1 MIMKMHTKTIH
12 LSLFAL
18 STVLLAACSGP
29 QVRYGDAKAVETV
42 NANYGSTDLQIIA
55 EAMTRSLLQ
64 SKAISGSKDAPIV
77 TLADVKNKTS
87 EYIDTRVITDKI
99 RTQLMKS
106 GQVRFAVSVT
116 EMQNQTDELKRQN
129 QSGLYKNSTI
139 AKTGSASS
147 GNNTC
152 LYASSNLGKSDIHIY
167 LVFVYHIHMMCPL
180 ELLQFLGTYLAHD
193 SKLCGTVILC
203 TDLSQLFCNSSFK
216 SN

>member
-1 MIMKMHTKTIH
+1 MIMKTYTKTLQISALT
-12 LSLFAL
+12 LSVA
-18 STVLLAACSGP
+18 LLAACSGP

-42 NANYGSTDLQIIA
+42 NANYGSTDLQMIA
-55 EAMTRSLLQ
+55 EAMTRALLQ

-116 EMQNQTDELKRQN
+116 EMQNQTEELKRQN

-139 AKTGSASS
+139 AKTGNMQGAQYRIEGSIASIVKNTKDVKDVYYVFNLNLINNES
-147 GNNTC
+147 G
-152 LYASSNLGKSDIHIY
+152 L
-167 LVFVYHIHMMCPL
+167 L
-180 ELLQFLGTYLAHD
+180 EWADEKEIRKTA
-193 SKLCGTVILC
+193 TR
-203 TDLSQLFCNSSFK
+203 
-216 SN
+216 

>member
-1 MIMKMHTKTIH
+1 MIMKTYTKTLQ
-12 LSLFAL
+12 LSAFTL
-18 STVLLAACSGP
+18 SVALLAACSGP

-42 NANYGSTDLQIIA
+42 NANYGSTDLQMIA

-116 EMQNQTDELKRQN
+116 EMQNQTEELKRQN

-139 AKTGSASS
+139 AKTGNMQGAQYRIEGSIASIVKNTKDVKDVYYVFNLNLINNES
-147 GNNTC
+147 G
-152 LYASSNLGKSDIHIY
+152 L
-167 LVFVYHIHMMCPL
+167 L
-180 ELLQFLGTYLAHD
+180 EWADEKEIRKTA
-193 SKLCGTVILC
+193 TR
-203 TDLSQLFCNSSFK
+203 
-216 SN
+216 

>member
-1 MIMKMHTKTIH
+1 MKIHTKTIY
-12 LSLFAL
+12 LSAFAM
-18 STVLLAACSGP
+18 SVLLLTACSGP

-42 NANYGSTDLQIIA
+42 NANYGSTDLQMIA

-106 GQVRFAVSVT
+106 GQVRFAVSIT

-129 QSGLYKNSTI
+129 QSGLYKNSAI
-139 AKTGSASS
+139 AKTGNMQGAQYRIEGSIASIVKNTKDVKDVYYVFNLNLINNES
-147 GNNTC
+147 G
-152 LYASSNLGKSDIHIY
+152 L
-167 LVFVYHIHMMCPL
+167 L
-180 ELLQFLGTYLAHD
+180 EWADEKEIRKTA
-193 SKLCGTVILC
+193 TR
-203 TDLSQLFCNSSFK
+203 
-216 SN
+216 

>member
-1 MIMKMHTKTIH
+1 MTINTKTIH
-12 LSLFAL
+12 LSAIVL
-18 STVLLAACSGP
+18 SVAALAACSGP

-42 NANYGSTDLQIIA
+42 NANYGSTDLQMIA

-106 GQVRFAVSVT
+106 GQVRFAVSVS
-116 EMQNQTDELKRQN
+116 EMQNQTEELKRQN

-139 AKTGSASS
+139 AKTGNMQGPQYRIEGSIASIVKNTKDVKDVYYVFNLNLINNES
-147 GNNTC
+147 G
-152 LYASSNLGKSDIHIY
+152 L
-167 LVFVYHIHMMCPL
+167 L
-180 ELLQFLGTYLAHD
+180 EWADEKEIRKTA
-193 SKLCGTVILC
+193 TR
-203 TDLSQLFCNSSFK
+203 
-216 SN
+216 

>member
-1 MIMKMHTKTIH
+1 MMMKINTIH
-12 LSLFAL
+12 LSAIAL
-18 STVLLAACSGP
+18 ALATLTACSGP

-64 SKAISGSKDAPIV
+64 SKAISGSKDVPIV

-99 RTQLMKS
+99 RTQLLKS
-106 GQVRFAVSVT
+106 GQVRFAVSIS

-139 AKTGSASS
+139 AKTGNMQGAQYRIEGSIASIFKNTKDVKDVYYVFNLNLINNES
-147 GNNTC
+147 G
-152 LYASSNLGKSDIHIY
+152 L
-167 LVFVYHIHMMCPL
+167 L
-180 ELLQFLGTYLAHD
+180 EWADEKEIRKTA
-193 SKLCGTVILC
+193 TR
-203 TDLSQLFCNSSFK
+203 
-216 SN
+216 

>member
-1 MIMKMHTKTIH
+1 M
-12 LSLFAL
+12 AL
-18 STVLLAACSGP
+18 SVAALAACSGP

-106 GQVRFAVSVT
+106 GQVRFAVSVS
-116 EMQNQTDELKRQN
+116 EMQNQTEELKRQN

-139 AKTGSASS
+139 AKTGNMQGAQYRIEGSIASIVKNTKDVKDVYYIFNLNLINNES
-147 GNNTC
+147 G
-152 LYASSNLGKSDIHIY
+152 L
-167 LVFVYHIHMMCPL
+167 L
-180 ELLQFLGTYLAHD
+180 EWADEKEIRKTA
-193 SKLCGTVILC
+193 TR
-203 TDLSQLFCNSSFK
+203 
-216 SN
+216 

>member
-1 MIMKMHTKTIH
+1 MKMKTKTIR
-12 LSLFAL
+12 LSAFVLSIAAL
-18 STVLLAACSGP
+18 TACSGP

-42 NANYGSTDLQIIA
+42 NANYGSTDLQMIA

-106 GQVRFAVSVT
+106 GQVRFAVSVS
-116 EMQNQTDELKRQN
+116 EMQNQTEELKRQN

-139 AKTGSASS
+139 AKTGNMQGAQYRIEGSIASIVKTNKDVKDVYYVFNLNLINNES
-147 GNNTC
+147 G
-152 LYASSNLGKSDIHIY
+152 L
-167 LVFVYHIHMMCPL
+167 L
-180 ELLQFLGTYLAHD
+180 EWADEKEIRKTA
-193 SKLCGTVILC
+193 TR
-203 TDLSQLFCNSSFK
+203 
-216 SN
+216 

>member
-1 MIMKMHTKTIH
+1 MIMNTKTIR
-12 LSLFAL
+12 LSTIAL
-18 STVLLAACSGP
+18 SVAALAACSGP

-42 NANYGSTDLQIIA
+42 NANYGSTDLQMIA

-99 RTQLMKS
+99 RTQLLKS

-116 EMQNQTDELKRQN
+116 EMQNQTEELKRQN

-139 AKTGSASS
+139 AKTGNMQGAQYRIEGSIASIVKNTKDVKDVYYVFNLNLVNNES
-147 GNNTC
+147 GLIEWADEKEIRKT
-152 LYASSNLGKSDIHIY
+152 S
-167 LVFVYHIHMMCPL
+167 
-180 ELLQFLGTYLAHD
+180 TR
-193 SKLCGTVILC
+193 
-203 TDLSQLFCNSSFK
+203 
-216 SN
+216 

>member
-1 MIMKMHTKTIH
+1 MKMNTKSIY
-12 LSLFAL
+12 LSAIVFSVAAL
-18 STVLLAACSGP
+18 TACSGP

-42 NANYGSTDLQIIA
+42 NADYGSTDLQMIA
-55 EAMTRSLLQ
+55 ESMTRSLLQ

-106 GQVRFAVSVT
+106 GQVRFAVSIS

-139 AKTGSASS
+139 AKTGNMQGAQYRIEGSIASIVKNTKDVKDVYYVFNLNLINNES
-147 GNNTC
+147 G
-152 LYASSNLGKSDIHIY
+152 L
-167 LVFVYHIHMMCPL
+167 L
-180 ELLQFLGTYLAHD
+180 EWADEKEIRKTA
-193 SKLCGTVILC
+193 TR
-203 TDLSQLFCNSSFK
+203 
-216 SN
+216 

>member
-1 MIMKMHTKTIH
+1 MKIHTKTMY
-12 LSLFAL
+12 LSAFAM
-18 STVLLAACSGP
+18 SVLLLTACSGP

-42 NANYGSTDLQIIA
+42 NANYGSTDLQMIA

-106 GQVRFAVSVT
+106 GQVRFAVSIT

-129 QSGLYKNSTI
+129 QSGLYKNSAI
-139 AKTGSASS
+139 AKTGNMQGAQYRIEGSIASIVKNTKDVKDVYYVFNLNLINNES
-147 GNNTC
+147 G
-152 LYASSNLGKSDIHIY
+152 L
-167 LVFVYHIHMMCPL
+167 L
-180 ELLQFLGTYLAHD
+180 EWADEKEIRKTA
-193 SKLCGTVILC
+193 TR
-203 TDLSQLFCNSSFK
+203 
-216 SN
+216 

>member
-1 MIMKMHTKTIH
+1 MIMKMHTKTIQ
-12 LSLFAL
+12 LSIFAVATL
-18 STVLLAACSGP
+18 LLAACSGP

-42 NANYGSTDLQIIA
+42 NADYGSTDLQTIA

-64 SKAISGSKDAPIV
+64 SKAISGSKDAPII

-139 AKTGSASS
+139 AKTGNLQGAQYRIEGSIASIVKNTKDVKDVYYVFNLNLINNES
-147 GNNTC
+147 G
-152 LYASSNLGKSDIHIY
+152 L
-167 LVFVYHIHMMCPL
+167 L
-180 ELLQFLGTYLAHD
+180 EWAEE
-193 SKLCGTVILC
+193 KEIRKTV
-203 TDLSQLFCNSSFK
+203 TR
-216 SN
+216 

>member
-1 MIMKMHTKTIH
+1 MIMKIQTKTIH
-12 LSLFAL
+12 LSVFAL
-18 STVLLAACSGP
+18 SAVLLAACSGP

-42 NANYGSTDLQIIA
+42 NVNYGSTDLQIIA

-87 EYIDTRVITDKI
+87 EYVDTRVITDKI
-99 RTQLMKS
+99 RTQLIKS

-139 AKTGSASS
+139 AKTGNMQGAQYRIEGSIASIVKTTKDVKDVYYVFNLNLINNES
-147 GNNTC
+147 G
-152 LYASSNLGKSDIHIY
+152 L
-167 LVFVYHIHMMCPL
+167 L
-180 ELLQFLGTYLAHD
+180 EWADEKEIRKTA
-193 SKLCGTVILC
+193 TR
-203 TDLSQLFCNSSFK
+203 
-216 SN
+216 

>member
-1 MIMKMHTKTIH
+1 MNTKAKTLH
-12 LSLFAL
+12 LSAI
-18 STVLLAACSGP
+18 VLAVATLAACSGP

-42 NANYGSTDLQIIA
+42 NVNYGSTDLQMIA

-106 GQVRFAVSVT
+106 GQVRFAVSVS
-116 EMQNQTDELKRQN
+116 EMQNQTEELKRQN

-139 AKTGSASS
+139 AKTGNMQGAQYRIEGSIASIVKSTKDVKDVYYVFNLNLINNES
-147 GNNTC
+147 G
-152 LYASSNLGKSDIHIY
+152 L
-167 LVFVYHIHMMCPL
+167 L
-180 ELLQFLGTYLAHD
+180 EWADEKEIRKT
-193 SKLCGTVILC
+193 STR
-203 TDLSQLFCNSSFK
+203 
-216 SN
+216 